1 MTFTASKSSIPEYP
15 CPDIT
20 VYWRIAKLR
29 RSGQR
34 VLVAKNAILRHAI
47 APPESY
53 ALQYFTGEFT
63 TRQVQ
68 KYCEQK
74 FRDLPPDFVVQ
85 LLDRL
90 VDLGVIVE
98 QSLIPPNP
106 SLEGSS
112 ILPNPSLERSSIPPN
127 PPLEGG
133 ERGKQQPTF
142 KSCVQWIEHPE
153 GYWILRNPEDVTYLQ
168 IDRDTGEAIAHLGK
182 MPAEAIAQTYPIDP
196 AQLNYILQILAA
208 TGMLEGTHPPK
219 PPKKKFTPL
228 QLLYFKVPL
237 FNPDCWLHAPAQFL
251 NWIWTKPFFLLLL
264 GFLATSL
271 VFALNLRSQILYEG
285 GILWQTQGALL
296 IVPFGLLAMLVVTIH
311 EFAHALTLKHYGGIV
326 PEIGLLFML
335 LMPAAY
341 TNTSD
346 SYCLVKRRQRALVV
360 GAGVLCQLTIG
371 AIAFWLWHF
380 SVDNSWLKPISYL
393 LMVAALFTV
402 TLNLNPMA
410 KFDGYHLAVA
420 LTGINNLR
428 DRSFKFYVTL
438 LQGKGIEERS
448 QDCGILAIY
457 APLSLLYL
465 LFVFGSIL
473 RLVIYWTLDHAPIT
487 AFLLL
492 LAWLIYFFFPR
503 EE

>member
-1 MTFTASKSSIPEYP
+1 MTSTASKRSIPDYP

-20 VYWRIAKLR
+20 PYWRIARLR
-29 RSGQR
+29 RSGQQ
-34 VLVAKNAILRHAI
+34 VLAAKNATIRHEI
-47 APPESY
+47 ASPESY
-53 ALQYFTGEFT
+53 ALRYFTGDFT
-63 TRQVQ
+63 TGQIQ
-68 KYCEQK
+68 KYCQQK

-90 VDLGVIVE
+90 VNLGVIVE
-98 QSLIPPNP
+98 RSTNNQQPTTDAIPVNRIH
-106 SLEGSS
+106 LG
-112 ILPNPSLERSSIPPN
+112 NAHQDTN
-127 PPLEGG
+127 N
-133 ERGKQQPTF
+133 QQPTF
-142 KSCVQWIEHPE
+142 KPCIQWIEHPE

-168 IDRDTGEAIAHLGK
+168 IDRQTGEAIAHLGK
-182 MPAEAIAQTYPIDP
+182 MPAEAISQTYQIPP
-196 AQLNYILQILAA
+196 NQLNYILQLLAA
-208 TGMLEGTHPPK
+208 TGMLAGTHPPE
-219 PPKKKFTPL
+219 PPKKKFNPL
-228 QLLYFKVPL
+228 QLLFFKVPL
-237 FNPDCWLHAPAQFL
+237 FNPDRWLYAPAQFL
-251 NWIWTKPFFLLLL
+251 NWIWSQPFFLLLL

-271 VFALNLRSQILYEG
+271 VFGLNLRSQILYEG

-296 IVPFGLLAMLVVTIH
+296 ILPFALLAMLVVTIH

-346 SYCLVKRRQRALVV
+346 SYCLVKRRQRTLVV
-360 GAGVLCQLTIG
+360 GVGVLCQLAIG

-380 SVDNSWLKPISYL
+380 SVDNSWLKPTSYL

-438 LQGKGIEERS
+438 LQGKGIEERP

-465 LFVFGSIL
+465 LFIFGSIL
-473 RLVIYWTLDHAPIT
+473 RSVIYWTLDHAPIT
-487 AFLLL
+487 ALLLL

-503 EE
+503 NKS

>member
-1 MTFTASKSSIPEYP
+1 MISTALPIPIPDYP
-15 CPDIT
+15 CPDLT
-20 VYWRIAKLR
+20 VYWRIARLR
-29 RSGQR
+29 SSGQQ
-34 VLVAKNAILRHAI
+34 VLVAKNSTIRHEI

-63 TRQVQ
+63 THQIQEYCQ
-68 KYCEQK
+68 KK
-74 FRDLPPDFVVQ
+74 FSHIPPDFAVC

-90 VDLGVIVE
+90 IDLGVIQEGEEPLPLQE
-98 QSLIPPNP
+98 QKGTNP
-106 SLEGSS
+106 SVS
-112 ILPNPSLERSSIPPN
+112 PA
-127 PPLEGG
+127 
-133 ERGKQQPTF
+133 F
-142 KSCVQWIEHPE
+142 KSCIQWIEHPE
-153 GYWILRNPEDVTYLQ
+153 GHWILRNPEDVTYLQ
-168 IDRDTGEAIAHLGK
+168 VDRDTADAIAQLGK
-182 MPAEAIAQTYPIDP
+182 MPAEAISQTYQIPLSF
-196 AQLNYILQILAA
+196 LNYTLQLLAA

-237 FNPDCWLHAPAQFL
+237 FNPDPWLHAPAQL
-251 NWIWTKPFFLLLL
+251 LRWIWTKPFFLFLL
-264 GFLATSL
+264 GFLAISL
-271 VFALNLRSQILYEG
+271 AFSLNLRSQILYEG
-285 GILWQTQGALL
+285 GLLWQTQGALL
-296 IVPFGLLAMLVVTIH
+296 ILPFGLLAMLVVTIH
-311 EFAHALTLKHYGGIV
+311 EFAHALTLKHYKGAV

-360 GAGVLCQLTIG
+360 GAGVLCQLAIG
-371 AIAFWLWHF
+371 AIAFWLWYF

-410 KFDGYHLAVA
+410 KFDGYHLSVA

-428 DRSFKFYVTL
+428 DRSFKFYGTL
-438 LQGKGIEERS
+438 LQGKPIDEKS
-448 QDCGILAIY
+448 QDCGVLAIY

-487 AFLLL
+487 ALFLLF
-492 LAWLIYFFFPR
+492 AWLIYFFFPR